1 MAFLLVDENDVI
13 ARRAFFLISQKCKD
27 AKRDKNSYT
36 RIYFPSWGKNL
47 VELFYCFG
55 KHLWNVVGAH
65 FLPLVN
71 AIKLPSVL

>member
-1 MAFLLVDENDVI
+1 MPKETKTFTQEFI
-13 ARRAFFLISQKCKD
+13 
-27 AKRDKNSYT
+27 
-36 RIYFPSWGKNL
+36 FPRGGKNL